1 MKKILTVITLT
12 TTLLIGSKYNDYTIY
27 KNDLINKY
35 GQSTYELMN
44 IEAGINSESE
54 SFIYY
59 LVNNA

>member
-1 MKKILTVITLT
+1 MKKIITIIILS
-12 TTLLIGSKYNDYTIY
+12 TLMIGSKFIDYTIY

-44 IEAGINSESE
+44 IEAGINSKLE

>member
-1 MKKILTVITLT
+1 MKKIITIIILS
-12 TTLLIGSKYNDYTIY
+12 TLMIGSKFIDHTIY

>member
-1 MKKILTVITLT
+1 MKKIITIIILS
-12 TTLLIGSKYNDYTIY
+12 TLMIGLKFIDYTIY

-44 IEAGINSESE
+44 IEADINSELE

>member
-1 MKKILTVITLT
+1 MKKIITIIILS
-12 TTLLIGSKYNDYTIY
+12 TLMIGSKFIDYTIY

>member
-1 MKKILTVITLT
+1 M
-12 TTLLIGSKYNDYTIY
+12 IGSKFIDYTIY

-44 IEAGINSESE
+44 IEAGINSKLE

>member
-1 MKKILTVITLT
+1 MKKIITIIILS
-12 TTLLIGSKYNDYTIY
+12 TLMIGSKFIDYTIY

-44 IEAGINSESE
+44 IEADINSESE